1 MADYAR
7 AHVIVSGRVQGVY
20 YRAGTRDEAMRRG
33 LAGWVKNLSD
43 GKVEAVFEGPK
54 DKVGGMLQWCAE
66 GPPGAEVTDVDA
78 KWEEYKCEFRGFN
91 IIM

>member
-7 AHVIVSGRVQGVY
+7 AHVIVSGRVQGVF
-20 YRAGTRDEAMRRG
+20 YRAGARDEARYLG
-33 LAGWVKNLSD
+33 LTGWVKNLP
-43 GKVEAVFEGPK
+43 GGRVEAVFEGPK
-54 DKVGGMLQWCAE
+54 DKMGEMLRWCAE

-78 KWEEYKCEFRGFN
+78 KWEEYKSEFRGFN